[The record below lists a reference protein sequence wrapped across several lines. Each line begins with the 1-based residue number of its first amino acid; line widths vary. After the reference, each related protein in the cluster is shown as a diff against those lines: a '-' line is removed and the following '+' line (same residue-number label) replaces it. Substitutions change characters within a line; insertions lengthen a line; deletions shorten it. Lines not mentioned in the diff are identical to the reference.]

1 MMPMSHMTMSGM
13 TMSVQVYSTGVQYR
27 CTVQVYR
34 CTVPGGEVE
43 VGVGVEK
50 ELGDGWVALV
60 VVSAPVP
67 RPNA

>member
-1 MMPMSHMTMSGM
+1 M
-13 TMSVQVYSTGVQYR
+13 
-27 CTVQVYR
+27 YR
-34 CTVPGGEVE
+34 CTVPGREVE
-43 VGVGVEK
+43 VSVGVEK